1 MKAQIQNNIAVFE
14 TPVMR
19 KIAQVMP
26 ELPPALRTVADYILR
41 HPFRAAT
48 MTIEDLA
55 QATGTSPAAVNRLA
69 RAIECGGFTGM
80 RAELVATLQDAV
92 SPVDKLKAEL
102 AQRPS
107 GEYSLSE
114 MLDAGIEN
122 LRLVTSA
129 NTEASFEKAVEAISN
144 AKRVYVLGFG
154 VSSYLAGALASG
166 LMPYCGL
173 ATAISMEGGNEQAAY
188 RLTTIAPDDVL
199 ITISLPRYSL
209 DTVRLA
215 RFAVERGALVV
226 AITDSPASPLRDVA
240 QHMIYTPAEHALL
253 SSSSISTMAII
264 ECIISL
270 VMTRN
275 KEAVRISS
283 DLNDSVLSYLYMK

>member
-1 MKAQIQNNIAVFE
+1 MKTKLQNNIAVFE

-26 ELPPALRTVADYILR
+26 ELPPALRTVADYVLR

-55 QATGTSPAAVNRLA
+55 QATGTSSAAVNRLA

-80 RAELVATLQDAV
+80 RAALVSTLQDAV

-129 NTEASFEKAVEAISN
+129 NTEASFENAVEAISN

-154 VSSYLAGALASG
+154 ISSYLAGALASG

-188 RLTTIAPDDVL
+188 RLTTIGPDDVL
-199 ITISLPRYSL
+199 IAISLPRYSL
-209 DTVRLA
+209 ETVRLA
-215 RFAVERGALVV
+215 RFAVERGAVVV
-226 AITDSPASPLRDVA
+226 AITDSPASPLRGVA
-240 QHMIYTPAEHALL
+240 QHLIYTPAEHALL

-270 VMTRN
+270 VMTRS

-283 DLNDSVLSYLYMK
+283 DLNESVLSYLYMK